1 MASTHGGATTYP
13 EIGKV
18 LADALET
25 QTKAIMQGIIA
36 LSGNNLQ
43 GHTSQHKGEVKLP
56 DEVEPRQ
63 QSPRHESD
71 HLK

>member
-1 MASTHGGATTYP
+1 MGTTQGGATPYP

-25 QTKAIMQGIIA
+25 QTKAIMQGING
-36 LSGNNLQ
+36 LSGNTLQ
-43 GHTSQHKGEVKLP
+43 GHTSQHKAEVKLP

-63 QSPRHESD
+63 
-71 HLK
+71 